1 MRIENWEL
9 SHWPDQPA
17 RVVSSYNIY
26 MQKISIVGV
35 PMDLGADRRGVDMG
49 PSALRY
55 ANLNEKLVALGYEV
69 QDLGDLGVIIPET
82 RHFGDPHAKYLREIA
97 DACIHLANLALK
109 IRLDDRTPLVLGG
122 DHSIAVG
129 TVSGVAESFR
139 REGKKIGL
147 MWFDAHADFNTP
159 EISPSGNVHGMP
171 MAAIMGY
178 GPPELTQIFGFSPKI
193 APEHAVMIGIREV
206 DAAERELVKKSGVRV
221 FTMKEIDRRGI
232 GAVMDEA
239 ISVVTRETDG
249 FAVTLD
255 ADFLDPYES
264 PGVATPV
271 RGGADYREAHLAM
284 EMIADTKKMVSFEI
298 TEINPILDVQNKTAQ
313 FGTELILSAFGK
325 QIL

>member
-1 MRIENWEL
+1 
-9 SHWPDQPA
+9 
-17 RVVSSYNIY
+17 

-35 PMDLGADRRGVDMG
+35 PMDLGVDRRGVDMG

-55 ANLNEKLVALGYEV
+55 ADLNERLQALGHEV
-69 QDLGDLGVIIPET
+69 HDMGDLDVIIPET
-82 RHFGDPHAKYLREIA
+82 RHFGDPKAKYLKEIA
-97 DACIHLANLALK
+97 DACTQLANLVLQ
-109 IRLDDRTPLVLGG
+109 IRQEGRTPLVLGG

-129 TVSGVAESFR
+129 TVSGVSECFR
-139 REGKKIGL
+139 RSGKKIGL
-147 MWFDAHADFNTP
+147 IWFDAHADFNTP
-159 EISPSGNVHGMP
+159 DISPSGNVHGMP

-178 GPPELTQIFGFSPKI
+178 GPVELTHIFGFSPKI
-193 APEHAVMIGIREV
+193 LPEHAVQIGIREV
-206 DAAERELVKKSGVRV
+206 DPQERELVKKSGIRV

-239 ISVVTRETDG
+239 VSIVSRNTDG

-298 TEINPILDVQNKTAQ
+298 TEINPILDVHNKTAH
-313 FGTELILSAFGK
+313 FGMELILSAFGK

>member
-1 MRIENWEL
+1 M
-9 SHWPDQPA
+9 
-17 RVVSSYNIY
+17 
-26 MQKISIVGV
+26 KISIVGV

-55 ANLNEKLVALGYEV
+55 ADLNERLQALGYEV
-69 QDLGDLGVIIPET
+69 EDLGDLDVIIPET
-82 RHFGDPHAKYLREIA
+82 RHFGDPHAKYLKEIA
-97 DACIHLANLALK
+97 DACAHLANLVLE
-109 IRLDDRTPLVLGG
+109 IHTNERTPIVLGG

-129 TVSGVAESFR
+129 TVSGMAESFR
-139 REGKKIGL
+139 RQKRKIGL

-159 EISPSGNVHGMP
+159 QISPSGNVHGMP

-178 GPPELTQIFGFSPKI
+178 GPIELTHILGFAPKI
-193 APEHAVMIGIREV
+193 QPQHAVMIGIREV
-206 DAAERELVKKSGVRV
+206 DPQECELVKKSGVRV

-239 ISVVTRETDG
+239 LSIVTKDTDG
-249 FAVTLD
+249 FSVTLD

-284 EMIADTKKMVSFEI
+284 EMVADTKKMVSFEI
-298 TEINPILDVQNKTAQ
+298 AEINPILDVHNKTAH
-313 FGTELILSAFGK
+313 FGMELILSAFGK
-325 QIL
+325 EIL

>member
-1 MRIENWEL
+1 M
-9 SHWPDQPA
+9 S
-17 RVVSSYNIY
+17 
-26 MQKISIVGV
+26 KISIVGV

-55 ANLNEKLVALGYEV
+55 ADLNEKLQALGYEV
-69 QDLGDLGVIIPET
+69 DDLGDLDVIIPET
-82 RHFGDPHAKYLREIA
+82 RHFGDPHAKYLKEIA
-97 DACIHLANLALK
+97 DACTHLANLVLE
-109 IRLDDRTPLVLGG
+109 IHTDHRTPIVLGG

-129 TVSGVAESFR
+129 TMSGMAESFR
-139 REGKKIGL
+139 RQNGKIGL

-159 EISPSGNVHGMP
+159 QISPSGNVHGMP

-178 GPPELTQIFGFSPKI
+178 GPIELTRIFGFSPKI
-193 APEHAVMIGIREV
+193 QPERAVMIGIREV
-206 DAAERELVKKSGVRV
+206 DPQERELVKSSGVRV

-232 GAVMDEA
+232 GSVMDEA
-239 ISVVTRETDG
+239 LSIVTKDTDG
-249 FAVTLD
+249 FSVTLD

-284 EMIADTKKMVSFEI
+284 EMVADTKKMVSFEI
-298 TEINPILDVQNKTAQ
+298 AEINPILDVQNKTAH
-313 FGTELILSAFGK
+313 FGMELILSAFGK

>member
-1 MRIENWEL
+1 
-9 SHWPDQPA
+9 
-17 RVVSSYNIY
+17 

-55 ANLNEKLVALGYEV
+55 ADLNERLQALGHEV
-69 QDLGDLGVIIPET
+69 HDMGDLDVIIPET
-82 RHFGDPHAKYLREIA
+82 RHFGDPKAKYLKEIA
-97 DACIHLANLALK
+97 DACTHLANLVLQ
-109 IRLDDRTPLVLGG
+109 IRQEGRTPLVLGG
-122 DHSIAVG
+122 DHSIAIG
-129 TVSGVAESFR
+129 TVSGVSECFR
-139 REGKKIGL
+139 RSGKKIGL
-147 MWFDAHADFNTP
+147 IWFDAHADFNTP

-178 GPPELTQIFGFSPKI
+178 GPAELTRIFGFSPKI
-193 APEHAVMIGIREV
+193 LPEHAVQIGIREV
-206 DAAERELVKKSGVRV
+206 DQQERELVKKSGIRV

-239 ISVVTRETDG
+239 LSIVSRDTDG

-298 TEINPILDVQNKTAQ
+298 TEINPILDVQNKTAH
-313 FGTELILSAFGK
+313 FGMELILSAFGK

>member
-1 MRIENWEL
+1 M
-9 SHWPDQPA
+9 S
-17 RVVSSYNIY
+17 
-26 MQKISIVGV
+26 KISIVGV

-55 ANLNEKLVALGYEV
+55 ADLNEKLQALGYEV
-69 QDLGDLGVIIPET
+69 DDLGDLDVIIPET
-82 RHFGDPHAKYLREIA
+82 RHFGDPHAKYLKEIA
-97 DACIHLANLALK
+97 DACTHLANLVLE
-109 IRLDDRTPLVLGG
+109 IHTDHRTPIVLGG

-129 TVSGVAESFR
+129 TMSGMAESFR
-139 REGKKIGL
+139 RQNGKIGL

-159 EISPSGNVHGMP
+159 QISPSGNVHGMP

-178 GPPELTQIFGFSPKI
+178 GPIELTRIFGFSPKI
-193 APEHAVMIGIREV
+193 QPERAVMIGIREV
-206 DAAERELVKKSGVRV
+206 DPQERELVKSSGVRV

-232 GAVMDEA
+232 GSVMDEA
-239 ISVVTRETDG
+239 LSIVTKDTDG
-249 FAVTLD
+249 FSVTLD

-284 EMIADTKKMVSFEI
+284 EMVADTKKMVSFEI
-298 TEINPILDVQNKTAQ
+298 AEINPILDVHNKTAH
-313 FGTELILSAFGK
+313 FGMELILSAFGK

>member
-1 MRIENWEL
+1 
-9 SHWPDQPA
+9 
-17 RVVSSYNIY
+17 

-55 ANLNEKLVALGYEV
+55 ADLNRKLQGLGYEI
-69 QDLGDLGVIIPET
+69 QDLGDLDVIIPET
-82 RHFGDPHAKYLREIA
+82 RHFGDPKAKYLKEIA
-97 DACIHLANLALK
+97 DACTHLANLVLEVRHEK
-109 IRLDDRTPLVLGG
+109 SIPLVLGG

-129 TVSGVAESFR
+129 TVSGVSESSR

-147 MWFDAHADFNTP
+147 IWFDAHADFNTP

-178 GPPELTQIFGFSPKI
+178 GPSELTQVFGFSPKI
-193 APEHAVMIGIREV
+193 QPEHAVMIGIREV
-206 DAAERELVKKSGVRV
+206 DPEERQLVKKSGVRV
-221 FTMKEIDRRGI
+221 FTMKDIDRRGI
-232 GAVMDEA
+232 GAVMDDA
-239 ISVVTRETDG
+239 LSIVTKGTGG

-284 EMIADTKKMVSFEI
+284 EMICDSGRM
-298 TEINPILDVQNKTAQ
+298 
-313 FGTELILSAFGK
+313 LSVRNR
-325 QIL
+325 

>member
-1 MRIENWEL
+1 MG
-9 SHWPDQPA
+9 
-17 RVVSSYNIY
+17 
-26 MQKISIVGV
+26 KISIVGV

-55 ANLNEKLVALGYEV
+55 ADLNEKLEALGYEV
-69 QDLGDLGVIIPET
+69 KDLGDLDVIIPEM
-82 RHFGDPHAKYLREIA
+82 RHFGDPKAKYLREIA
-97 DACIHLANLALK
+97 DACTHLANLVLE
-109 IRLDDRTPLVLGG
+109 IRHEGRTPLVLGG

-139 REGKKIGL
+139 REGQKIGL
-147 MWFDAHADFNTP
+147 IWFDAHADFNTP

-171 MAAIMGY
+171 MASIMGY
-178 GPPELTQIFGFSPKI
+178 GPTELTHIFGFSPKI
-193 APEHAVMIGIREV
+193 LPEHAVQIGIREV
-206 DAAERELVKKSGVRV
+206 DREERELVKKSGVRV

-232 GAVMDEA
+232 GTVMDEA
-239 ISVVTRETDG
+239 LSIVTKGTSG

-255 ADFLDPYES
+255 ADFLDPIES

-284 EMIADTKKMVSFEI
+284 EMISDTKKMVSFEI
-298 TEINPILDVQNKTAQ
+298 TEINPILDVQNKTAH
-313 FGTELILSAFGK
+313 FGMELILSAFGK

>member
-1 MRIENWEL
+1 MR
-9 SHWPDQPA
+9 
-17 RVVSSYNIY
+17 
-26 MQKISIVGV
+26 KISIIGV

-55 ANLNEKLVALGYEV
+55 ADLNQKLEELGYEV
-69 QDLGDLGVIIPET
+69 RDFGDLDVIIPET
-82 RHFGDPHAKYLREIA
+82 HHFGDPRAKYLKEIA
-97 DACIHLANLALK
+97 DACNHLANLVLEV
-109 IRLDDRTPLVLGG
+109 RQSGSTPLVLGG
-122 DHSIAVG
+122 DHSIAAG
-129 TVSGVAESFR
+129 TISGVSESFR

-178 GPPELTQIFGFSPKI
+178 GSVELTHIFGFSPKI
-193 APEHAVMIGIREV
+193 QPQHAVQIGIREV
-206 DAAERELVKKSGVRV
+206 DPEERQLVKKSGVRV

-239 ISVVTRETDG
+239 LSIVTKGTDG

-284 EMIADTKKMVSFEI
+284 EMIADTNKMVSFEI
-298 TEINPILDVQNKTAQ
+298 TEINPILDVHNKTAQ

>member
-1 MRIENWEL
+1 
-9 SHWPDQPA
+9 
-17 RVVSSYNIY
+17 
-26 MQKISIVGV
+26 MQKISIIGV

-55 ANLNEKLVALGYEV
+55 ADLNERLQGLGYEV
-69 QDLGDLGVIIPET
+69 QDLGDLDVIIPET
-82 RHFGDPHAKYLREIA
+82 RHFGDPRAKYLKEIA
-97 DACIHLANLALK
+97 GACVHLANL
-109 IRLDDRTPLVLGG
+109 ILDVRKEGRTPLVLGG

-129 TVSGVAESFR
+129 TVAGVSESFR

-147 MWFDAHADFNTP
+147 VWFDAHADFNTP
-159 EISPSGNVHGMP
+159 DISPSGNVHGMP
-171 MAAIMGY
+171 MASIMGY
-178 GPPELTQIFGFSPKI
+178 GPTELTQIFGFSPKI
-193 APEHAVMIGIREV
+193 QPQHAVQIGIREV
-206 DAAERELVKKSGVRV
+206 DPDERQLVKQSGVRV

-239 ISVVTRETDG
+239 LSIVTKGTDG

-298 TEINPILDVQNKTAQ
+298 AEINPILDVHNKTAQ
-313 FGTELILSAFGK
+313 FGMELILSAFGK
-325 QIL
+325 EIL